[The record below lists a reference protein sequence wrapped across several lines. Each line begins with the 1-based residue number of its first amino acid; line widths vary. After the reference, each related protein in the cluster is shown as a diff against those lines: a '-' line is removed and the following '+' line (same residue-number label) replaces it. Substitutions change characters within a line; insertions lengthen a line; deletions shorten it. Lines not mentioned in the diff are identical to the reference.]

1 MRTDAAVVQKKGGG
15 SRETEKNLSNLGQN
29 VYYCLP
35 TSDFFS
41 CKCCRTKE
49 KTGNPGSAGFGCF
62 MVALVDAYF
71 CSDGDG

>member
-15 SRETEKNLSNLGQN
+15 SRETEKNLANLGQN

-35 TSDFFS
+35 TSDLFS

-49 KTGNPGSAGFGCF
+49 KTGNPGSGGFGCYYGCTGGC
-62 MVALVDAYF
+62 LLLL
-71 CSDGDG
+71 